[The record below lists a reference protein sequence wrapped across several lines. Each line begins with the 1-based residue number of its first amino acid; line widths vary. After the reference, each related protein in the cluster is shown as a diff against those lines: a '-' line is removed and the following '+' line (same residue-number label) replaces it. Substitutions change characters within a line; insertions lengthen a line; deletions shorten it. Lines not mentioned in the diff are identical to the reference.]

1 MVLIPFPKILE
12 QSQGT
17 FRISGMTLIY
27 LDTSCDYAGFEA
39 AQALRDEIV
48 ESAGVKP
55 AITRGEYA
63 GGAAAKAKNTV
74 DPAGMIV
81 LRKTGRPGA
90 SKSGG
95 PGSGASKKS
104 VISALR
110 APSANTAADNLS
122 LQSYTLTVD
131 SDAIVVTGN
140 GSSGLYYGIQTL
152 RQLIR
157 NYGAEIP
164 CLRIEDSPTLEY
176 RGFYHDI
183 TRGKVP
189 TLETLKELADRLS
202 FYKINQLQLY
212 IEHSFAFRRLSEI
225 WTDTDPLTA
234 EEILVLD
241 EYCRR
246 RSVELV
252 PSLSSFGHLY
262 HVLISKSFRHL
273 NEYDEIPD
281 RPFTW
286 TDRMAHYTLD
296 ASAPGS
302 LAFVREMIDEF
313 IPLFSSDKFNICCDE
328 TFDLG
333 RGKNRA
339 LAAEIGEG
347 KLYLYFVRELI
358 EHLRSRK
365 KKVMMWGDM
374 LLHYPEIIG
383 EIPKNVVILNW
394 DYAPDAGEDGF
405 RKISEAGLKQYVCP
419 GVQGWNKLLNNIDA
433 ATANIG
439 KLAGY
444 AKTYGAIGM
453 LNTDWGDFG
462 HINALAGS
470 IPGAIYGAGLSWNP
484 DRPDQP
490 TDEEISVMEYGD
502 RSGKIVGLIRE
513 LSRQPVMDWYDVVL
527 WYYASSGYDTGPY
540 GSAEHIRERLLGLD
554 AEAAKTAFG
563 RIRELSGEISSLAGS
578 IYEDRKNDI
587 REMICAADG
596 LALFQALLLVIKKE
610 LLGQA
615 SAEPV
620 LGPGELAVRLE
631 YWFSAYKSV
640 WRARNKESELFRI
653 KEVIMGICRLLRDI

>member
-27 LDTSCDYAGFEA
+27 LDTSCDYADFEA

-131 SDAIVVTGN
+131 RDAIVVTGN
-140 GSSGLYYGIQTL
+140 GGSGLYYGIQTL

-157 NYGAEIP
+157 NFGAEIP